1 MIQASGTESVEEGPR
16 SFTRAQIAREAL
28 GGDAMEAPHPLL
40 QPANGVPVS
49 GLNVFRQLVQRY
61 RGLPPALPG
70 ANVIPT
76 AVRTA
81 KARNPTPPDLRH
93 QVFLRRGIVHLRDRE
108 RERNSS
114 LIRQHGRIDRVSRRV
129 DRSVRCG
136 QRQIP
141 GTPRRVAPGPK
152 AQFRQ
157 AKRRSVHL
165 TQPLGARPNS
175 PHLSTDFRLA
185 GV

>member
-1 MIQASGTESVEEGPR
+1 MIQASGTEFVERGLDR
-16 SFTRAQIAREAL
+16 SPRAQIAREAL

-114 LIRQHGRIDRVSRRV
+114 LIRQHGRIDRVSRRSIGASAV
-129 DRSVRCG
+129 ASAKFPERLG
-136 QRQIP
+136 AL
-141 GTPRRVAPGPK
+141 RRVQKPNS
-152 AQFRQ
+152 
-157 AKRRSVHL
+157 AKPNAALSISPSPRS
-165 TQPLGARPNS
+165 RPNS